1 MTAMRKAIIAL
12 IFIAICSDFGA
23 AGAIAA
29 ANYADECNTE
39 APKIFKKV
47 SNFSEKRKVNPFSTG
62 LVKKVAKKVRKPKAD
77 CVTTAKLP
85 VEQAPAKIVIGE
97 LLIPT
102 VPDAEVLPEP
112 QTVASAKALEPMP
125 VIALHQDQTQPVAY
139 AQLVPREFAQVFAP
153 QFIGASYLSA
163 VYLTQAP
170 NPFYQSHEIVLL
182 RTNADQRDAVVS
194 EPSSLAM
201 LVLGVFMF
209 RKRIFA
215 RKHFK

>member
-47 SNFSEKRKVNPFSTG
+47 RNFSEKRKVNPFSTG

-102 VPDAEVLPEP
+102 IPDAEVLPEP
-112 QTVASAKALEPMP
+112 QAVASTKPLAPMP
-125 VIALHQDQTQPVAY
+125 VIASHQDQPQPVAY
-139 AQLVPREFAQVFAP
+139 AQPVPREFAQTFAP
-153 QFIGASYLSA
+153 QFIGPSFVTA
-163 VYLTQAP
+163 VYLTQTP
-170 NPFYQSHEIVLL
+170 NPFYQPHEIVLL
-182 RTNADQRDAVVS
+182 RTNADQRDAIVS

-201 LVLGVFMF
+201 LVLGALMF
-209 RKRIFA
+209 RKRFNY
-215 RKHFK
+215 RKSSK